1 MDYKFNSIDS
11 DNNFSNDNIYDNENM
26 VKQPSNTKIYLSTT
40 LSTETSN
47 RYKCLNNNYYKY
59 KSILNEKLIRS
70 FHKDYIREKFQE
82 NKKLRNPIP
91 ENKIE
96 NQFISSYIYKKNSQ
110 KNNPIRLN
118 FQINSVNTSI
128 NKSHRNSFLNKTY
141 LKDCSVEKKLI
152 ENKSDFNNYINTYLP
167 KIRVENLNEF
177 KDKIKLEIK
186 GKYLLS
192 YKKEISDDSIF
203 ELKNKIKECNINISK
218 CKNNIKLFKL
228 YCETYDSYDN
238 KLNIIKLLEFEN
250 NEFYKIKINNLK
262 SDIQRIKNKINNN
275 IILLK
280 ELFEIKC
287 YLMSVKNNTKLIEKF
302 AREDLIDLKNDNKL
316 ILMYIN
322 KMNQENKKRINS
334 PDIRKRMVKTPT
346 LFGYLYNIK
355 QTNSLDNTN
364 EKELRLTKN
373 DEEMNFL
380 HKNKLMF
387 KNQNDFNEHMNNIT
401 DKIIIS
407 MKNYN
412 DIRRNINYRKDL
424 IKSMSKDNYNEI
436 KEKKILKDIKHS
448 SKNLLFHKK
457 QFEENEKIYEKLS
470 LKKDEKKDTL
480 SIKINDMFNNLKK
493 YIVYD
498 IKKENQDELND
509 IRKIYL
515 IEKLL
520 INLLKETDEYKNKYS
535 EMYEKIIK
543 RLERKKKME
552 NARITLKKQNE
563 NLIKKMNKM
572 FEKSNKIMI
581 KPRKKIGE
589 NLYLMYNENKINNNK
604 NNKTFEKNKYELLEY

>member
-1 MDYKFNSIDS
+1 MEYKFNSIDS
-11 DNNFSNDNIYDNENM
+11 DNNYSNDNIYDNENM

-480 SIKINDMFNNLKK
+480 SIKINDMLNNLKK

-543 RLERKKKME
+543 RLERKKKIE
-552 NARITLKKQNE
+552 NAKITLKKQNE

-572 FEKSNKIMI
+572 FEKSNKIII

-589 NLYLMYNENKINNNK
+589 NLYLMYNKNKINNNK

>member
-1 MDYKFNSIDS
+1 MEYKFNSIDS
-11 DNNFSNDNIYDNENM
+11 DNNYSNDNIYDNENM

-167 KIRVENLNEF
+167 KIRAENLNEF

-448 SKNLLFHKK
+448 SKNLLFNKK

-543 RLERKKKME
+543 RLERKKKIE
-552 NARITLKKQNE
+552 NAKITLKKQNE

-572 FEKSNKIMI
+572 FEKSNKIII

-589 NLYLMYNENKINNNK
+589 NLYLMYNKNKINNNK

>member
-1 MDYKFNSIDS
+1 MEYKFNSIDS
-11 DNNFSNDNIYDNENM
+11 DNNYSNDNIYDNENM

-47 RYKCLNNNYYKY
+47 RHKCLNNNYYKY

-167 KIRVENLNEF
+167 KIRAENLNEF

-448 SKNLLFHKK
+448 SKNLLFNKK

-470 LKKDEKKDTL
+470 LKKNEKKDTL

-543 RLERKKKME
+543 RLERKKKIE
-552 NARITLKKQNE
+552 NAKITLKKQNE

-572 FEKSNKIMI
+572 FEKSNKIII

-589 NLYLMYNENKINNNK
+589 NLYLMYNKNKINNNK

>member
-1 MDYKFNSIDS
+1 MEYKFNSIDS
-11 DNNFSNDNIYDNENM
+11 DNNYSNDNIYDNENM

-167 KIRVENLNEF
+167 KIRAENLNEF

-334 PDIRKRMVKTPT
+334 PDIIKRMVKTPT

-448 SKNLLFHKK
+448 SKNLLFNKK

-543 RLERKKKME
+543 RLERKKKIE
-552 NARITLKKQNE
+552 NAKITLKKQNE

-572 FEKSNKIMI
+572 FEKSNKIII

-589 NLYLMYNENKINNNK
+589 NLYLMYNKNKINNNK

>member
-1 MDYKFNSIDS
+1 MEYKFNSIDS
-11 DNNFSNDNIYDNENM
+11 DNNYSNDNIYDNENM
-26 VKQPSNTKIYLSTT
+26 VKQPSNIKIYLSTT

-167 KIRVENLNEF
+167 KIRAENLNEF

-322 KMNQENKKRINS
+322 KMNQENKKGINS

-448 SKNLLFHKK
+448 SKNLLFNKK

-543 RLERKKKME
+543 RLERKKKIE
-552 NARITLKKQNE
+552 NAKITLKKQNE

-572 FEKSNKIMI
+572 FEKSNKIII

-589 NLYLMYNENKINNNK
+589 NLYLMYNKNKINNNK

>member
-1 MDYKFNSIDS
+1 MEYKFNSIDS
-11 DNNFSNDNIYDNENM
+11 DNNYSNDNIYDNENM

-167 KIRVENLNEF
+167 KIRAENLNEF

-364 EKELRLTKN
+364 EKELRSTKN

-448 SKNLLFHKK
+448 SKNLLFNKK

-480 SIKINDMFNNLKK
+480 SIKINDMLNNLKK

-543 RLERKKKME
+543 RLERKKKIE
-552 NARITLKKQNE
+552 NAKITLKKQNE

-572 FEKSNKIMI
+572 FEKSNKIII

-589 NLYLMYNENKINNNK
+589 NLYLMYNKNKINNNK

>member
-1 MDYKFNSIDS
+1 MEYKFNSIDS
-11 DNNFSNDNIYDNENM
+11 DNNYSNDNIYDNENM

-167 KIRVENLNEF
+167 KIRAENLNEF

-250 NEFYKIKINNLK
+250 NEFYKIKINYLK

-448 SKNLLFHKK
+448 SKNLLFNKK

-520 INLLKETDEYKNKYS
+520 INLLKETDEYKNKY
-535 EMYEKIIK
+535 
-543 RLERKKKME
+543 
-552 NARITLKKQNE
+552 
-563 NLIKKMNKM
+563 
-572 FEKSNKIMI
+572 
-581 KPRKKIGE
+581 
-589 NLYLMYNENKINNNK
+589 
-604 NNKTFEKNKYELLEY
+604 

>member
-1 MDYKFNSIDS
+1 MEYKFNSIDS
-11 DNNFSNDNIYDNENM
+11 DNNYSNDNIYDNENM

-167 KIRVENLNEF
+167 KIRAENLNEF

-572 FEKSNKIMI
+572 FEKSNKIII

-589 NLYLMYNENKINNNK
+589 NLYLMYNKNKINNNK

>member
-1 MDYKFNSIDS
+1 MEYKFNSIDS
-11 DNNFSNDNIYDNENM
+11 DNNYSNDNIYDNENM

-167 KIRVENLNEF
+167 KIRAENLNEF

-192 YKKEISDDSIF
+192 YKKEISDDNIF

-334 PDIRKRMVKTPT
+334 PDIIKRMVKTPT

-448 SKNLLFHKK
+448 SKNLLFNKK

-543 RLERKKKME
+543 RLERKKKIE
-552 NARITLKKQNE
+552 NAKITLKKQNE

-572 FEKSNKIMI
+572 FEKSNKIII

-589 NLYLMYNENKINNNK
+589 NLYLMYNKNKINNNK